1 MTKPSRRLTVLA
13 CCSVFLAMSAAAE
26 PAAPSPQTAKQA
38 ARCSIVASMAA
49 DTAKSKEAA
58 AGSKTMSRLM
68 LKLAVV
74 GAGRQQTIAWLDEL
88 EAEFRGSADLSF
100 LRQETDVCRALIA
113 EQSEWLDI
121 LLHQAN

>member
-1 MTKPSRRLTVLA
+1 
-13 CCSVFLAMSAAAE
+13 
-26 PAAPSPQTAKQA
+26 
-38 ARCSIVASMAA
+38 MAA
-49 DTAKSKEAA
+49 DTARSKEAA
-58 AGSKTMSRLM
+58 AGSKTMSGLM
-68 LKLAVV
+68 LRLAVV

-121 LLHQAN
+121 LLHRSN

>member
-1 MTKPSRRLTVLA
+1 
-13 CCSVFLAMSAAAE
+13 
-26 PAAPSPQTAKQA
+26 
-38 ARCSIVASMAA
+38 MAA